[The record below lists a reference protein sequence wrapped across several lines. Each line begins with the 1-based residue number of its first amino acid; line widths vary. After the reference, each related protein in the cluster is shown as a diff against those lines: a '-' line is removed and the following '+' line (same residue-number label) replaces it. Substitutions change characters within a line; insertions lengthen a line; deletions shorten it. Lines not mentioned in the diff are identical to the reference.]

1 MKFRQAN
8 ISIVLLISLVVILSG
23 ATIVVLGIN
32 SKYNAKVSY
41 ERIENR
47 YIAESGIDLS
57 VGLFLNYLSSQ
68 DFVLSYTKNEDGS
81 YSVIDDYSPYLLPE
95 IKLSENKDSIT
106 LDLIK
111 NESKAYLVSIGF
123 LDFMR
128 DNGVEVSINTFNN
141 KDSFKLS
148 RMCIEHEFLI
158 SNDLGV
164 GNACQSKI
172 NPIFLTVK
180 SKYKGGEVLC
190 NVEIANINVVR
201 DPFEEIEIGEQASVK
216 AHIDINYHKILYNNY
231 QNYRGLAK

>member
-32 SKYNAKVSY
+32 CKYNAKVSY

-57 VGLFLNYLSSQ
+57 VGLFLNYLSNQ

-95 IKLSENKDSIT
+95 IRLSENRDNIA
-106 LDLIK
+106 LDLIE
-111 NESKAYLVSIGF
+111 NESTDYLVSIGF
-123 LDFMR
+123 LDFLR
-128 DNGVEVSINTFNN
+128 DNGIEVSINTFNN
-141 KDSFKLS
+141 KDNFKLS
-148 RMCIEHEFLI
+148 RMCIEYDFLVN
-158 SNDLGV
+158 NDLGS
-164 GNACQSKI
+164 GTDCQSKI
-172 NPIFLTVK
+172 NSIYLTIK

-190 NVEIANINVVR
+190 NVEIANLNIIR

-216 AHIDINYHKILYNNY
+216 ARIDINSRKVSYNNY
-231 QNYRGLAK
+231 QNYRRLAR